1 MRTKLDGWKRKGRL
15 PAAAMKLKKLG
26 VRGFLALAVALLTV
40 ATVLRM
46 HMRDVSA
53 SLGTVH
59 HPNLHDFLTY
69 SPRASIFKSQ

>member
-1 MRTKLDGWKRKGRL
+1 MRTKLDGWKRKGQLR
-15 PAAAMKLKKLG
+15 AAAMKLKKLG
-26 VRGFLALAVALLTV
+26 VRGFLGLGVALLMV

-59 HPNLHDFLTY
+59 HPNLLNDFLTP
-69 SPRASIFKSQ
+69 SPLKSGA